1 MSPVNLYLQLAVF
14 KNLVGF
20 VLAGAFFFLSFFFRL
35 FLNVLFNHKG
45 LAYWRLVLATGV
57 VIARYFEELS
67 QKFVSRRR
75 KRICTFSGRS
85 FQRSLLV
92 NQHMIVVFDICE
104 LSDLVPGSLRPLGST
119 CFMRFLYGCF
129 SPLCCYDCPMWRK
142 ALGERQVC
150 CSGLVS
156 VMSAVLQVLTSALNC
171 CCLVVHFKNT

>member
-92 NQHMIVVFDICE
+92 NQHMIVVFDI
-104 LSDLVPGSLRPLGST
+104 
-119 CFMRFLYGCF
+119 
-129 SPLCCYDCPMWRK
+129 W
-142 ALGERQVC
+142 ALGLSPRQLKTFGVNLLYEVSLC
-150 CSGLVS
+150 VFLTLALLRLPHVKKSSWWEAGL
-156 VMSAVLQVLTSALNC
+156 L
-171 CCLVVHFKNT
+171 